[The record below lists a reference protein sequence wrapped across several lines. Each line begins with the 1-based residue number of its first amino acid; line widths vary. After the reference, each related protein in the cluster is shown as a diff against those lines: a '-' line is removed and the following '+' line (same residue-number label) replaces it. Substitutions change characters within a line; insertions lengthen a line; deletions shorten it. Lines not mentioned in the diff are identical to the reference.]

1 MRDTTQTVLQ
11 RRYDEVFDALY
22 RYLEERRCTDP
33 NFTPAHIKG
42 FLKDAYVRLGNNWT
56 GKGALFETTQNA
68 TIAAYETFLANWT
81 ADMAVQGGD
90 AESDGVMPSHG
101 SGHE

>member
-1 MRDTTQTVLQ
+1 MRDATERVLR

-22 RYLEERRCTDP
+22 RYLEEKRRTDP
-33 NFTPAHIKG
+33 SFTPDHIRG

-56 GKGALFETTQNA
+56 GKGTLFETTQNA

-81 ADMAVQGGD
+81 ADSAAREGN
-90 AESDGVMPSHG
+90 AE
-101 SGHE
+101 